1 MQKRVFYIAN
11 AYDGRYFVL
20 TDNLEEYYQRLSA
33 YVLNLERSA
42 KTNHYSFGSVEMS
55 EAEYLDA
62 RTESLGFEQERIK
75 TQQKQDNSSLDGD
88 AKEESL
94 VAQKQQNESSSNSN
108 DENPDN
114 VIPLFQ

>member
-20 TDNLEEYYQRLSA
+20 TDNLDEYFQRLSA
-33 YVLNLERSA
+33 YALNLEKSA

-55 EAEYLDA
+55 ESEYLDA
-62 RTESLGFEQERIK
+62 KRESISFEQERI
-75 TQQKQDNSSLDGD
+75 TQRKQEQTPKSQPEIHPV
-88 AKEESL
+88 AEEET
-94 VAQKQQNESSSNSN
+94 A
-108 DENPDN
+108 DN

>member
-33 YVLNLERSA
+33 YVLNLECSA

-75 TQQKQDNSSLDGD
+75 TQQRSEDHSEQ
-88 AKEESL
+88 ESL
-94 VAQKQQNESSSNSN
+94 VAQKQQNESSCNSN